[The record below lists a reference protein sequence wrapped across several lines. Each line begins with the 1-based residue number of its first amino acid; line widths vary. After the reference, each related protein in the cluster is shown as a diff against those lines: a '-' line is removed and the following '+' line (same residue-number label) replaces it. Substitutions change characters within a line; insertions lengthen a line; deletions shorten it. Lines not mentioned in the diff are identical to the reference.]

1 MLPPAPHHH
10 ILMAL
15 RSSHYGGRGGP
26 GKANMLPGTRE
37 ASQHVGCVVA
47 PAVAVSVVVV
57 VVVCPR
63 GGINDVTV
71 RHPSQQRPKQPH
83 PNPNPNPRH
92 ALADNNG
99 WWAGDECSLLRVA
112 VRVAVAVAVLLRFV
126 QRGVWLTKL
135 ANIYQQ
141 LQRATPRGG
150 ARGKWKTFR
159 VERKTSFKF
168 FLATLTT
175 AAKGD
180 KGEREARRHPIIII
194 IETAIFDV
202 LFESVRRLSKC
213 FLCVLPNF
221 RCNSIAA
228 KGSAR
233 VDGRGVYRRNP
244 IT

>member
-26 GKANMLPGTRE
+26 GEANMLPGTRE

-47 PAVAVSVVVV
+47 PAVAVTVV

-112 VRVAVAVAVLLRFV
+112 VRVDVAVAVAVLLRFV

-141 LQRATPRGG
+141 LQRATPQRG

-175 AAKGD
+175 AAKGIRG
-180 KGEREARRHPIIII
+180 KGRHGDTPSSLLLKQQYLMFSSSLFGVWASVFCVSCL
-194 IETAIFDV
+194 TSDAIQ
-202 LFESVRRLSKC
+202 LQQK
-213 FLCVLPNF
+213 
-221 RCNSIAA
+221 AA
-228 KGSAR
+228 QG
-233 VDGRGVYRRNP
+233 
-244 IT
+244 